1 VSVVEEFLRD
11 RDIAFTRSGDG
22 AWALSLA
29 GEHKH
34 TIPVGLA
41 LSDDGLRAES
51 FFMRAPQE
59 NAEEVYRLLLA
70 RNARGRRAFFAIDAL
85 GDIYLVGFCPKAA
98 VTADELDHVLGEILT
113 TADTMFSAVIER
125 GFATYLANDMAWR
138 AKQSNA

>member
-1 VSVVEEFLRD
+1 MSVVEEFLAD
-11 RDIAFTRSGDG
+11 RGVSFTRAGDDT
-22 AWALSLA
+22 WALSLS

-34 TIPVGLA
+34 AIPVGLS
-41 LSDDGLRAES
+41 LTQDGLRAES

-59 NAEEVYRLLLA
+59 NAEDVYRLLLA
-70 RNARGRRAFFAIDAL
+70 RNARARRAYFAIDSL
-85 GDIYLVGFCPKAA
+85 GDIYLIAFTPLDA
-98 VTADELDHVLGEILT
+98 VTDDELDRLLGEILT